1 MTNYASGLS
10 QIHNFESSTNLRGD
24 RVKTFYV
31 KKNETKTLVVLT
43 PSVSDVRVY
52 YRHSWFDPKDR
63 DRKGVDFFMP
73 CKVTDKDPAPQVCK
87 ACSRQLLDER
97 IKRSMRAVFYV
108 VDRTVS
114 VVEGKEWGDTPKYW
128 ELTKQSAAIFEKMFE
143 RYSQGKDRCFG
154 LIVDVGRFG
163 DQAPSCGNT
172 FQFQGIQD
180 PYQYFARSPRV
191 YFYIDKVRRA
201 TKKELTPEQAV
212 REYFASQD
220 GRAVTEPEAIRELR
234 FLNFVDMKI
243 GGGTKQDSFGYQAA
257 SPQGGYGYNQP
268 PQSQGWPSNFSPQ
281 QPPPQ
286 DVPPPQ
292 SNWAPPPAAPQPQPL
307 YSAPSY
313 VSAPPLVPPPV
324 AQPAPQLAPQP
335 TPPPVTSSVQGA
347 VAQPGAQPPSGDY
360 GSYAYSQPAPQI
372 PAPAI
377 SSAQG
382 TPQGQGVPEKWD
394 GKAAFQD
401 TVESF
406 GVVTEVPPQPAPQW
420 QQPAQTP
427 PPPAP
432 PEVASAPPVEA
443 SATAP
448 NQVDQVATDVLGGD
462 AQSGKKTVEPVDFDK
477 LV

>member
-10 QIHNFESSTNLRGD
+10 KIHDFESSTNLRGD

-31 KKNETKTLVVLT
+31 KKNETKTLVILT

-63 DRKGVDFFMP
+63 DRKGMDFFMP

-114 VVEGKEWGDTPKYW
+114 VIDGKEWGDTPKYW
-128 ELTKQSAAIFEKMFE
+128 ELTKQSAAVFEKMFE

-191 YFYIDKVRRA
+191 YFYIDKVRRM
-201 TKKELTPEQAV
+201 TKKELTPELAV

-243 GGGTKQDSFGYQAA
+243 GGGNTKPRDSFGYQAA
-257 SPQGGYGYNQP
+257 SPQGGYGYNQL
-268 PQSQGWPSNFSPQ
+268 PQSQGWSSNFPPQ
-281 QPPPQ
+281 QPAPQ
-286 DVPPPQ
+286 EVPPQ
-292 SNWAPPPAAPQPQPL
+292 SKWAPPPAAPQPL
-307 YSAPSY
+307 YSDPSY
-313 VSAPPLVPPPV
+313 VSAPPPASPPTT
-324 AQPAPQLAPQP
+324 QLAPQP
-335 TPPPVTSSVQGA
+335 APQPAPPVASSAQGA
-347 VAQPGAQPPSGDY
+347 VAQPGAQPASGDY
-360 GSYAYSQPAPQI
+360 GSYTYSQSI
-372 PAPAI
+372 PPTTPPAI
-377 SSAQG
+377 PSA
-382 TPQGQGVPEKWD
+382 QGQGVPEKWD

-406 GVVTEVPPQPAPQW
+406 GVVTEVPLQPAPQW
-420 QQPAQTP
+420 QQPAQTS
-427 PPPAP
+427 PPPAVVPSP
-432 PEVASAPPVEA
+432 PAGASVATPD
-443 SATAP
+443 
-448 NQVDQVATDVLGGD
+448 QVDQVAADVLGGE
-462 AQSGKKTVEPVDFDK
+462 AQPEKTVEPVDFDK